1 MNKKSIKNSIRGP
14 YYTYVKRGLKGI
26 TASSRVLPDF
36 IIIGTV
42 RSGSTSLY
50 YNICEHPS
58 ILPAEYDEIGFF
70 DSNYHLGINW
80 YRTMFPLQ
88 KNMDNVERETG
99 ISITGE
105 DTPFYFW
112 KKEAAERIHDI
123 LPDVKIIAIFRNPV
137 DRAYSNYNLGL
148 RMKSEKLTFED
159 AIEEEIQFL
168 ENHSFLESVNRNRS
182 YISKGFY
189 ENQIKLWFN
198 IFPRDQIH
206 LLSTEDMHNNPQ
218 DTLLDIFRFLQTSD
232 YRIQNPENRKAAEY
246 KKMNDDT
253 RERLL
258 KLYKP
263 HNEKFFQIIN
273 QRFDWDN

>member
-1 MNKKSIKNSIRGP
+1 MNKKFIKNSIRGP
-14 YYTYVKRGLKGI
+14 YHTYVKRGLKGI
-26 TASSRVLPDF
+26 TASSRVLPNF

-58 ILPAEYDEIGFF
+58 VLPAEYDEIGFF

-80 YRTMFPLQ
+80 YRSMFPLQ
-88 KNMDNVERETG
+88 KNMDNVRSETG

-123 LPDVKIIAIFRNPV
+123 LPNTKIIAIFRNPI

-148 RMKSEKLTFED
+148 RMNSEELTFED
-159 AIEEEIQFL
+159 AIEEEIEFL
-168 ENHSFLESVNRNRS
+168 DNHSFLQSVNRKRS

-189 ENQIKLWFN
+189 ENQIKLWFD
-198 IFPRDQIH
+198 IFPRKQIH
-206 LLSTEDMHNNPQ
+206 LLSTEDMHDEPQ
-218 DTLLDIFRFLQTSD
+218 KTLSDIFKFLEISD
-232 YRIQNPENRKAAEY
+232 YKIQNPQNQKAAEY
-246 KKMNDDT
+246 KKMKEDT
-253 RERLL
+253 RRRLL
-258 KLYKP
+258 KLYRP
-263 HNEKFFQIIN
+263 YNEKFFQMIN
-273 QRFDWDN
+273 HRFNWDN